1 MSTHKDQLDALAGE
15 YVLGLMTETERLAF
29 EAQTDRDEAAR
40 KALREAQERFAE
52 LDMTAPPAVAP
63 AGLWARIAVDIDQS
77 EKIVPLRP
85 AARRRTPAAGTR
97 FWHGFT
103 AAAAAALVLAVIGF
117 ATIRT
122 FVVRTQPQLIV
133 VLLDAQAQPGAIIEA
148 SYSGDSIRV
157 VPLTNINVPEG
168 KTLQVWTLP
177 NPQTGPVSMGLLE
190 QARAKIL
197 SDFNLPPPQP
207 QQLYEITLEQAGG
220 SPTGRPTGP
229 IIAKGFAKQP
239 QI

>member
-1 MSTHKDQLDALAGE
+1 MSMHKDQLDALAGE

-40 KALREAQERFAE
+40 NALRDAQERFAE

-85 AARRRTPAAGTR
+85 AARRRTSATGTR

-117 ATIRT
+117 AAMRT
-122 FVVRTQPQLIV
+122 FVVQTQPQLIV

-148 SYSGDSIRV
+148 SYSGESIRV

-177 NPQTGPVSMGLLE
+177 SPQTGPVSMGLLE
-190 QARAKIL
+190 QARSKIL

-220 SPTGRPTGP
+220 SPTGKPTGP